1 VYLSINGTA
10 AASKWL
16 ATNDKLEY
24 GAHGL
29 QYFQKYATSAGTA
42 PNENV
47 TPGSGWWHII
57 RMNHSNTDGYFTDL
71 ASSFNGSLYYR
82 HVYDGS
88 NYGWYRI
95 IDSNSY
101 IYSLYKQQS
110 AKIGPLT
117 SGAWYRCAT
126 LATRND
132 GFN

>member
-1 VYLSINGTA
+1 
-10 AASKWL
+10 
-16 ATNDKLEY
+16 
-24 GAHGL
+24 
-29 QYFQKYATSAGTA
+29 
-42 PNENV
+42 
-47 TPGSGWWHII
+47 
-57 RMNHSNTDGYFTDL
+57 MNHGNTDGYFTDL

-101 IYSLYKQQS
+101 IYSLYKQQLTG
-110 AKIGPLT
+110 IGPLT

-126 LATRND
+126 IATRND